1 MPAGEVTMLK
11 LPSLFPY
18 FQARFA
24 ALIPAVMSSVLL
36 FMDQTITVRLVN
48 SPAYHL
54 KKGAGYH
61 LVSPPSFQQ
70 TMGARGSYVCVL
82 VCACVVGF

>member
-1 MPAGEVTMLK
+1 
-11 LPSLFPY
+11 
-18 FQARFA
+18 
-24 ALIPAVMSSVLL
+24 MSSVLL

-61 LVSPPSFQQ
+61 MVSPPCLQPKPRLEGLSGQ
-70 TMGARGSYVCVL
+70 VL
-82 VCACVVGF
+82 TRDTENWTPLWNVEGLGT